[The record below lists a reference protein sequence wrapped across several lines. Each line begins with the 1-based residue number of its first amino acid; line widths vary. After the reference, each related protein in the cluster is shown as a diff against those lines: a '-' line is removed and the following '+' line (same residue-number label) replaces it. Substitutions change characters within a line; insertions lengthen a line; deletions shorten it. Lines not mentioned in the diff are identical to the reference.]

1 MEDSL
6 EMEFSKQLSLEK
18 GGSND
23 NTEVTGEDNDSR
35 MLPDANRN
43 KKNRKKNKKWV
54 MLVVDANAFLTLILI
69 YHHCLFN

>member
-1 MEDSL
+1 MEDSI

-54 MLVVDANAFLTLILI
+54 MLVVDANAFLTLI

>member
-1 MEDSL
+1 
-6 EMEFSKQLSLEK
+6 MEFSKQLSLEK

-43 KKNRKKNKKWV
+43 KKNRKKNKK
-54 MLVVDANAFLTLILI
+54 
-69 YHHCLFN
+69 